1 MSHGD
6 TTARM
11 PAPSLVFGS
20 SHPRH
25 DSRPED
31 HEGVWM
37 PRRPKTPCMPRTC
50 YVYLLVHQTENRF
63 KIGKSIRP
71 KSRIAQLPE
80 RTSLDWARSLQVKLP
95 DARRASQVESMLH
108 KALAEFRLQRLP
120 WNGSAAP
127 WLEAHPWDGATEW
140 FSLPGLRHAIQL
152 LRALPG
158 LAPNAAE
165 QAMQTLEGKPCWP
178 EQQDQRLAPIEKCLL
193 NAERFNLARLDEI
206 HDVLMVIGR
215 RLRITWNAGQ
225 PAQPRAGILRIHG
238 LKATWDVDMLKA
250 RFEVVSSSLW
260 ELKSGKTN
268 PKRACVPLVNLIRYS
283 QGDPGT
289 LELVANAIAPIR
301 QVPGG
306 SIIARRWIRLCEE
319 YEP

>member
-1 MSHGD
+1 MSRGD

-11 PAPSLVFGS
+11 AVPSLIFDS
-20 SHPRH
+20 SRC
-25 DSRPED
+25 DSRSED
-31 HEGVWM
+31 QGVWM
-37 PRRPKTPCMPRTC
+37 PRRAKTPCLPRTC
-50 YVYLLVHQTENRF
+50 FVYLLVHQTENRF

-71 KSRIAQLPE
+71 KYRIAQLPE

-108 KALAEFRLQRLP
+108 KALAGFRLQRLP
-120 WNGSAAP
+120 WNGSAT
-127 WLEAHPWDGATEW
+127 LSLKAHPWDGATEW

-158 LAPNAAE
+158 LAPDAAE

-178 EQQDQRLAPIEKCLL
+178 EQQDQRLAPSEQCLL
-193 NAERFNLARLDEI
+193 DAERFNLARLEDI

-215 RLRITWNAGQ
+215 RRRITWTPGQQSQPSAGM
-225 PAQPRAGILRIHG
+225 LRIHD
-238 LKATWDVDMLKA
+238 LKTAWDVDMLKA

-260 ELKSGKTN
+260 ELKSGKPN
-268 PKRACVPLVNLIRYS
+268 PKCAYVPLVNLIRYS
-283 QGDPGT
+283 QEDPGT
-289 LELVANAIAPIR
+289 LELVANAVAPIR
-301 QVPGG
+301 RVPGG
-306 SIIARRWIRLCEE
+306 SIIARRWIRLCEG